1 MITLFC
7 DLDNTLI
14 YSHRRKLGASKRVAE
29 ILHGKEQS
37 YITAKAFD
45 FLSSCQEVSTVA
57 VTTRTMTQYDR
68 VQELLNHIHSEY
80 ALVLN
85 GAVLLRNGIQDES
98 WLADSI
104 RKVKNAAAEMNKAKR
119 LLEHYAD
126 KPVRYSD
133 SFLTYIDV
141 GDPPKLIELL
151 EEEIDAKVINVFSD
165 SRKVYCAPTAIN
177 KGTAVAKFKEQFETG
192 LTVGVGDSLNDISML
207 EHVDVPILPQS
218 LSCYISNPHMI
229 VVPESQVLS
238 DAACDEI
245 SNLIKYSSDFR

>member
-14 YSHRRKLGASKRVAE
+14 YSHRRKLGAPKRVAE
-29 ILHGKEQS
+29 MLHGKEQS
-37 YITAKAFD
+37 YITTKTFD

-57 VTTRTMTQYDR
+57 VTTRTMTQYER
-68 VQELLNHIHSEY
+68 VQELLNRIHSEY
-80 ALVLN
+80 ALILN

-98 WLADSI
+98 WLTDSI
-104 RKVKNAAAEMNKAKR
+104 REVRNAVAEMNKAKC
-119 LLEHYAD
+119 LLELHVN

-133 SFLTYIDV
+133 SFLTYIDAT
-141 GDPPKLIELL
+141 DPPKLIELL
-151 EEEIDAKVINVFSD
+151 EDEIDAKVINVFCD

-177 KGTAVAKFKEQFETG
+177 KGTAVAKFREQFETD

-207 EHVDVPILPQS
+207 EHVDVPILPRS
-218 LSCYISNPHMI
+218 LSCYISNPHKI

-245 SNLIKYSSDFR
+245 SKLIKYNSDFR

>member
-29 ILHGKEQS
+29 MLHGKEQS
-37 YITAKAFD
+37 YITAKTFD

-57 VTTRTMTQYDR
+57 VTTRTMAQYDR
-68 VQELLNHIHSEY
+68 VQELLHSISSEC

-85 GAVLLRNGIQDES
+85 GAVLLKNGIQDES

-104 RKVKNAAAEMNKAKR
+104 RKVKNAAAEMNKAKK
-119 LLEHYAD
+119 LLEHYAN
-126 KPVRYSD
+126 KTVRYSD

-141 GDPPKLIELL
+141 GEPPKLIELL
-151 EEEIDAKVINVFSD
+151 EEEIDAKVVNVFCD

-177 KGTAVAKFKEQFETG
+177 KGTAVAKFKEQFKTG

-207 EHVDVPILPQS
+207 EHVDVPILPGS
-218 LSCYISNPHMI
+218 LSCYISNPHKI

-245 SNLIKYSSDFR
+245 SQLIKYNSEFC

>member
-14 YSHRRKLGASKRVAE
+14 YSHRQILGAPKRVAE

-151 EEEIDAKVINVFSD
+151 GEEIDAKVINVFCD

-207 EHVDVPILPQS
+207 EHVDIPILPRL
-218 LSCYISNPHMI
+218 LSCYISNPHKI

-245 SNLIKYSSDFR
+245 SQLIKYNSEFC

>member
-29 ILHGKEQS
+29 MLHGKEQS
-37 YITAKAFD
+37 YITAKTFD
-45 FLSSCQEVSTVA
+45 FLSSCQEVSTVT

-68 VQELLNHIHSEY
+68 VQELLNSIHSEC

-119 LLEHYAD
+119 LLEHYAN

-141 GDPPKLIELL
+141 DDPPQLIELL
-151 EEEIDAKVINVFSD
+151 EEEIDAKVINVFCD

-177 KGTAVAKFKEQFETG
+177 KGTAVAKFKKQFEIG
-192 LTVGVGDSLNDISML
+192 LTVGVGDSLNDVPML
-207 EHVDVPILPQS
+207 ENVDVPIVPQS
-218 LSCYISNPHMI
+218 LSCYISNPHKI

-245 SNLIKYSSDFR
+245 SKLIKYNSDFR

>member
-29 ILHGKEQS
+29 MLHGKEQS

-45 FLSSCQEVSTVA
+45 FLSYCQEVSTVA
-57 VTTRTMTQYDR
+57 VTTRTMTQYER
-68 VQELLNHIHSEY
+68 VQELLNRIHSEY

-98 WLADSI
+98 WLTDSI
-104 RKVKNAAAEMNKAKR
+104 REVRNAVSEMNKAKC
-119 LLEHYAD
+119 LLELHVN

-133 SFLTYIDV
+133 SFLTYIDAT
-141 GDPPKLIELL
+141 DPPKLIELL
-151 EEEIDAKVINVFSD
+151 EDEIDAKVINVFCD

-177 KGTAVAKFKEQFETG
+177 KGTAVAKFREQFEAG

-218 LSCYISNPHMI
+218 LSCYISNPHKI

-245 SNLIKYSSDFR
+245 SKLIKYNSDFR

>member
-29 ILHGKEQS
+29 MLHGKEQS
-37 YITAKAFD
+37 YITAKTFD
-45 FLSSCQEVSTVA
+45 FLSYCQEVSTVA

-68 VQELLNHIHSEY
+68 VQELLHSIRSEC

-85 GAVLLRNGIQDES
+85 GAVLLKNGIQDES

-119 LLEHYAD
+119 LLEHYAN
-126 KPVRYSD
+126 KTVRYCD

-141 GDPPKLIELL
+141 GEPPKLIELL
-151 EEEIDAKVINVFSD
+151 EEEIDAKVVNVFCD

-207 EHVDVPILPQS
+207 EHVDVPILPRS
-218 LSCYISNPHMI
+218 LSCYISNPHKI

-245 SNLIKYSSDFR
+245 SKLIKYNSDFR

>member
-1 MITLFC
+1 
-7 DLDNTLI
+7 
-14 YSHRRKLGASKRVAE
+14 
-29 ILHGKEQS
+29 
-37 YITAKAFD
+37 
-45 FLSSCQEVSTVA
+45 
-57 VTTRTMTQYDR
+57 MTQYDR

-151 EEEIDAKVINVFSD
+151 GEEIDAKVINVFCD

-207 EHVDVPILPQS
+207 EHVDVPILPRL
-218 LSCYISNPHMI
+218 LSCYISNPHKI

-245 SNLIKYSSDFR
+245 SQAICIPPDILVLTSSK